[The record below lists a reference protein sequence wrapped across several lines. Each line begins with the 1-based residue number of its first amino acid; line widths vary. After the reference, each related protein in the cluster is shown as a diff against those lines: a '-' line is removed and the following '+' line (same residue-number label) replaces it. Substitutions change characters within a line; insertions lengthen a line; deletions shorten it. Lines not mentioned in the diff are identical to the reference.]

1 MSFIDKLYN
10 LKKNLI
16 KNIKQLYTAYFT
28 VEGTYTSLL
37 PDKIY
42 IKKLYKKLM
51 GKELNLK
58 NPVTFNEKLNW
69 IKFYDRRPE
78 YTMMADKYRAR
89 DYIKEKIGEEYLVP
103 LLGVYE
109 KAEEIDF
116 DALPNQFVL
125 KCNHD
130 SEVVIC
136 RDKENNDFFCKK
148 GKLNSVTEVKAYLDK
163 RLNINFFKAS
173 REWPYKHIKRKII
186 CEKYMTDGVNDSL
199 IDYKF
204 FCFNGVPGLVYIAN
218 TQHGELRIDFFD
230 AEYNHLPVSRLD
242 HPNLSSDFDF
252 SPPDGFEKMKL
263 LAAKLAEGI
272 PQVRIDL
279 YNISGKIYFSEITF
293 FTGGG
298 FIPFEPEQWDNT
310 FGEYIELP
318 SKKNRSR

>member
-16 KNIKQLYTAYFT
+16 KNIKQFYTAYFT

-69 IKFYDRRPE
+69 IKLYDRRPE
-78 YTMMADKYRAR
+78 YTVMADKYRAR

-148 GKLNSVTEVKAYLDK
+148 GKLNSITEVKTYLEK

-173 REWPYKHIKRKII
+173 REWPYKHIRKKII
-186 CEKYMTDGVNDSL
+186 CEGYLKNSDGSQLLEYNV
-199 IDYKF
+199 
-204 FCFNGVPGLVYIAN
+204 FCFNGIPRFFKASTRTSDDSMIKTFYDMDWKWMDLSTGVMAGDVFEKPAQLDEMLRIAKVLSKDIPHLRVDFFVCDGRLN
-218 TQHGELRIDFFD
+218 TGEL
-230 AEYNHLPVSRLD
+230 
-242 HPNLSSDFDF
+242 
-252 SPPDGFEKMKL
+252 
-263 LAAKLAEGI
+263 
-272 PQVRIDL
+272 
-279 YNISGKIYFSEITF
+279 TF
-293 FTGGG
+293 FSSGG
-298 FIPFEPEQWDNT
+298 FWKVTPAEWDYT
-310 FGEYIELP
+310 FGEYMSLP
-318 SKKNRSR
+318 AEKHRAR

>member
-16 KNIKQLYTAYFT
+16 KNIKQFYTAYFT

-69 IKFYDRRPE
+69 IKLYDRRPE
-78 YTMMADKYRAR
+78 YTMMADKYRVR
-89 DYIKEKIGEEYLVP
+89 DYVKEKIGEEYLVP

-109 KAEEIDF
+109 RVEEIDF

-173 REWPYKHIKRKII
+173 REWPYKHIK
-186 CEKYMTDGVNDSL
+186 
-199 IDYKF
+199 
-204 FCFNGVPGLVYIAN
+204 
-218 TQHGELRIDFFD
+218 
-230 AEYNHLPVSRLD
+230 
-242 HPNLSSDFDF
+242 
-252 SPPDGFEKMKL
+252 
-263 LAAKLAEGI
+263 
-272 PQVRIDL
+272 
-279 YNISGKIYFSEITF
+279 
-293 FTGGG
+293 
-298 FIPFEPEQWDNT
+298 
-310 FGEYIELP
+310 
-318 SKKNRSR
+318 

>member
-16 KNIKQLYTAYFT
+16 KNIKQFYTAYFT

-69 IKFYDRRPE
+69 IKLYDRRPE
-78 YTMMADKYRAR
+78 YTIMADKYRAR

-125 KCNHD
+125 KCNHASD
-130 SEVVIC
+130 VVVC
-136 RDKENNDFFCKK
+136 RDKGNNDFFCKK
-148 GKLNSVTEVKAYLDK
+148 GKLGSICEVRAYLEK
-163 RLNINFFKAS
+163 GLKTNFYKAS
-173 REWPYKHIKRKII
+173 REWPYKCIKRKII
-186 CEKYMTDGVNDSL
+186 CEKYLENEDGSQLLEYNV
-199 IDYKF
+199 
-204 FCFNGVPGLVYIAN
+204 FCFNGMPRFFKASTRTSDDSMIKTFYDMDWKWMDLSTGVMAGDIFEKPAQLEEMLRVSKVLSAGVPHLRVDFFVCNGRLYS
-218 TQHGELRIDFFD
+218 GEL
-230 AEYNHLPVSRLD
+230 
-242 HPNLSSDFDF
+242 
-252 SPPDGFEKMKL
+252 
-263 LAAKLAEGI
+263 
-272 PQVRIDL
+272 
-279 YNISGKIYFSEITF
+279 TF
-293 FTGGG
+293 FSAGG
-298 FIPFEPEQWDNT
+298 FWKVEPQEWDNV
-310 FGEYIELP
+310 FGEYMQLP
-318 SKKNRSR
+318 EKHNR